1 MIDYT
6 FDDFKGIV
14 DEHITDFLPDVDHKS
29 ITLYDAMKY
38 SIEAGGKRI
47 RPVLLMAACNF
58 SGGRAE
64 EALPYACAV
73 EYIHTYT
80 LIHDDL
86 PCMDDDDLRRGIPSN
101 HRVFGE
107 DIATLAG
114 DGLQAAAY
122 EIMSQDM
129 LMYFDEPD
137 QLKKRVGA
145 AYEITKGAGCRGVI
159 TGQVADIET
168 KIDSCSTEMLD
179 YIHLNKTAALIIAS
193 VRAGARLGEPDD
205 DMLAD
210 LTTYAENLGLA
221 FQIADDILDVTG
233 DEKEMGKK
241 TGMDSAHDKVTYP
254 SLHGLEKS
262 RKRLVELTDNAVDAL
277 RKYYDNAEL
286 FTKLA
291 LELADRRY

>member
-1 MIDYT
+1 MTDYT
-6 FDDFKGIV
+6 FDDFREIV
-14 DEHITDFLPDVDHKS
+14 DEHIADFLPDIDHKS
-29 ITLYDAMKY
+29 ITLYDSMKY

-47 RPVLLMAACNF
+47 RPALLLAACSF
-58 SGGRAE
+58 CGGRVE
-64 EALPYACAV
+64 EAIPYACAV

-86 PCMDDDDLRRGIPSN
+86 PCMDDDDMRRGIPSN
-101 HRVFGE
+101 HKVYGE

-114 DGLQAAAY
+114 DGLQSAAY

-129 LMYFDEPD
+129 LMYFDEPE

-159 TGQVADIET
+159 TGQIADIEAT
-168 KIDSCSTEMLD
+168 IGSCSAEMLD
-179 YIHLNKTAALIIAS
+179 FIHLNKTSSLIIAS
-193 VRAGARLGEPDD
+193 IRAGARLGDPDD
-205 DMLAD
+205 RMLID
-210 LTTYAENLGLA
+210 LTSYGENLGLA

-241 TGMDSAHDKVTYP
+241 TGMDHAHEKVTYP
-254 SLHGLEKS
+254 SIHGLEES
-262 RKRLVELTDNAVDAL
+262 RKRLAELTQNAIDSLAS
-277 RKYYDNAEL
+277 YYDNAEV

-291 LELADRRY
+291 TDLADRRC